1 MKPFFAILFLLICG
15 LLCGAELTVL
25 AVSDSHAKCWKWRN
39 LADAVN
45 RHRRTAGTE
54 NTLLLDAGDTLQ
66 GSWLGTWK
74 NGAIPMAILN
84 ELNVDAWVPGNHD
97 FDYAPESFLRFKGA
111 LLGGDWQTDR
121 VKPRAWA
128 MFERAGYK
136 IAVIG
141 LGEWGMRRRVLPDA
155 GITFK
160 DPEKV
165 LASAVR
171 EALAAG
177 ADLLILV
184 QHDGEY
190 GGFGT
195 LHRRL
200 QKFPEIPLVIGA
212 HSHQWVAGKKIGRA
226 WYVQPG
232 CYGDH
237 LAVIKVSFRGKDEVP
252 VITSFLEK
260 TKSPAQYRF
269 RQETFAALQEVS
281 RKGKEVLGNVPGGLA
296 PPDGLYMKG
305 AFGDLAEKAL
315 LAETG
320 AGVCIFSLQ
329 GGGVRTPD
337 KVTAGDLFRLYP
349 YGGRICSTEL
359 TPTELETLI
368 REMIK
373 FQNRREKLSV
383 RYGGVKLYRDKRGR
397 VQKIVLPSAGPDGR
411 ILVAMTDY
419 ELAGCAGQIPMM
431 QQLLAKGLPYRN
443 TGILLRDAIARRL
456 SMEKNLQSGKK
467 GVSYQQ

>member
-1 MKPFFAILFLLICG
+1 MKRFFSILTLLVCFLLAG
-15 LLCGAELTVL
+15 NDLTIL
-25 AVSDSHAKCWKWRN
+25 AVSDSHANCWKWRN
-39 LADAVN
+39 LADALT
-45 RHRRTAGTE
+45 RHRERAGAE
-54 NTLLLDAGDTLQ
+54 NILLLDAGDTLQ
-66 GSWLGTWK
+66 GSWFGTWE

-84 ELNVDAWVPGNHD
+84 ELGFDAWVSGNHD
-97 FDYAPESFLRFKGA
+97 FDHSPESFLRFKGT
-111 LLGGDWQTDR
+111 LLGGDWQTER
-121 VKPRAWA
+121 VKPRAWT
-128 MFERAGYK
+128 MFERAGHK

-200 QKFPEIPLVIGA
+200 QKYPEIHLVIGA
-212 HSHQWVAGKKIGRA
+212 HSHQGVAGKKIGRA

-232 CYGDH
+232 CCGDH

-252 VITSFLEK
+252 VITSILEK
-260 TKSPAQYRF
+260 TKSPVQYRF
-269 RQETFAALQEVS
+269 AKDIFSAMQKVS
-281 RKGKEVLGNVPGGLA
+281 RQGKTMLENVPGGLA
-296 PPDGLYMKG
+296 QPDGLYMKG

-320 AGVCIFSLQ
+320 AGVCIFSLPC
-329 GGGVRTPD
+329 GGFRTPE

-349 YGGRICSTEL
+349 YGGRICSMAL
-359 TPTELETLI
+359 TPAQLGDLV

-419 ELAGCAGQIPMM
+419 ELTGCAGQIPMM

-456 SMEKNLQSGKK
+456 QMEKNLQSGKK